1 MAIIFENTDNN
12 IQYIKPENIVTIKTS
27 DKTQSTIR
35 YMLADTGNNT
45 VCDFEVI
52 TLSTAEDIL
61 KQLNQQHYKFI
72 DINTIV
78 KYPKNTCYVNQNAIE
93 SIRTTNSSNS
103 KYNKNALFE
112 IKTNLQHNNIV
123 ITVDNAVPYKLR
135 QFIKSLETKK

>member
-12 IQYIKPENIVTIKTS
+12 IQYIKPENIVAIRTS

-45 VCDFEVI
+45 VYDFEVI

-72 DINTIV
+72 DINTIA
-78 KYPKNTCYVNQNAIE
+78 KNSENTYYVNQNAIE
-93 SIRTTNSSNS
+93 SIRTRDSS
-103 KYNKNALFE
+103 KPKGNKEVLFE
-112 IKTNLQHNNIV
+112 IKTNLQHNNTI
-123 ITVDNAVPYKLR
+123 IIMNNADNEKLR
-135 QFIKSLETKK
+135 QFINSLETKK